1 MKTNIRIKKL
11 IYTKNIIIFV
21 KKIKNYFQFIQE
33 NVNKSDMVMS
43 ASDLLKKDYATNL
56 KFEGKWKDILGDIS
70 PDFTMMVSGAPGS
83 GKTTFLLEFAYY
95 MASNFGKVLYI
106 SSEEYGSVTLAE
118 KLEDIIKH
126 KGLHKE
132 DESGVE
138 KSLIPQDLFFGK
150 SFSDLTDFNFIIVDS
165 VNDIYLD
172 LMDFREIRNIYPD
185 KGFVLVLQTTKQKD
199 EYRGGKDWEHEV
211 DIALFMKNGKINMF
225 KNRYGEFKCY
235 DYFNDE
241 SIDCEI
247 LDDDEK

>member
-21 KKIKNYFQFIQE
+21 KRIKSYFQFIKE

-43 ASDLLKKDYATNL
+43 ASDLLNKDYATNL
-56 KFEGKWKDILGDIS
+56 KFEGRWGDMLGDIS
-70 PDFTMMVSGAPGS
+70 PDFSMMVSGAPGS

-95 MASNFGKVLYI
+95 LASNFGKVLYI

-118 KLEDIIKH
+118 KLKDIIKT
-126 KGLHKE
+126 KGLYKK
-132 DESGVE
+132 DVKGIQ

-165 VNDIYLD
+165 INDIDLD

-185 KGFVLVLQTTKQKD
+185 KGFVLVLQTTKSED
-199 EYRGGKDWEHEV
+199 YRGGKDWEHEV
-211 DIALFMKNGKINMF
+211 DIALFMKDGKINMF
-225 KNRYGEFKCY
+225 KNRYGEFRCY

-241 SIDCEI
+241 SIDCDI
-247 LDDDEK
+247 LNDDEK